1 MWHIPV
7 TYIAFD
13 HGNVTLH
20 LLLQVYRASF
30 WFISWR
36 SSRTAFM
43 HLCSLVCSLR
53 STLLGQLGAV
63 GGCAV
68 GLERFSKVCVL
79 YLPFMAFVR
88 SSTKTITSLE
98 AFIGN

>member
-30 WFISWR
+30 WFISWW

-53 STLLGQLGAV
+53 STLLRQLGAV
-63 GGCAV
+63 AGADLELDLTGG
-68 GLERFSKVCVL
+68 
-79 YLPFMAFVR
+79 
-88 SSTKTITSLE
+88 T
-98 AFIGN
+98 